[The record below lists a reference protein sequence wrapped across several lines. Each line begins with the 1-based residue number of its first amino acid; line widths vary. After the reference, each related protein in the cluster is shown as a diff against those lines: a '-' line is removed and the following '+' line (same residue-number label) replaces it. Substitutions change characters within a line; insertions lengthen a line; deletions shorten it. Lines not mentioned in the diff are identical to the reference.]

1 MLTILT
7 LKMLLMIV
15 YLAHW
20 DWILTQSR
28 KDIVSNINDSKFMA
42 ICPIDEN
49 KIELEN
55 YYHKVVDWK
64 LNRNKIFDI
73 SGSKRLRKITKSL
86 NYDDIVH
93 VYTLKSGL
101 LFAFANLFRNNKTKN
116 ILTIT
121 GLGYLFSNNF
131 KAKILKK
138 LLSFFITHLINKNFD
153 FLMYQNNVDQKIFN
167 NYSKYNGESYIIP
180 TSGISV
186 KEFKIKKEYRNS
198 NLKIIMATRLI
209 NDKGIFEYLELANL
223 MKDSD
228 FEFYLAGDLDNGNP
242 DSLSE
247 SQLNEIKNS
256 NFINYL
262 GHIDIKKE
270 LQNFDINIVMSKYEG
285 SSRILLESLYV
296 GLICL
301 SNNIPGTSEVSS
313 KFRNSFFID
322 ENNIEEFRRN
332 LDEII
337 NHDAFSDSRQ
347 NILFG
352 EDAKYNR
359 ELIDENYTSVKIAA
373 AYNKIYRY
381 LRKEIESY
389 KSEFI

>member
-1 MLTILT
+1 
-7 LKMLLMIV
+7 MLLMIV

-42 ICPIDEN
+42 ICPIGRNE
-49 KIELEN
+49 IELKN
-55 YYHKVVDWK
+55 YYKEAIDWK
-64 LNRNKIFDI
+64 LNRNKIFDFWGI
-73 SGSKRLRKITKSL
+73 KNLRNTINDL
-86 NYDDIVH
+86 NSDDIVH
-93 VYTLKSGL
+93 VFTLKSGI

-121 GLGYLFSNNF
+121 GLGYLFSDNF
-131 KAKILKK
+131 KAKILKI
-138 LLSFFITHLINKNFD
+138 LLSFFIKPLINKNFD
-153 FLMYQNNVDQKIFN
+153 FLMYQNGEDQKTFN
-167 NYSKYNGESYIIP
+167 NYSKYNGESFIIP
-180 TSGISV
+180 TSGITV
-186 KEFKIKKEYRNS
+186 KELELKKEYRNS
-198 NLKIIMATRLI
+198 NLKVIMATRLI
-209 NDKGIFEYLELANL
+209 IDKGIFEYLDLANL

-228 FEFYLAGDLDNGNP
+228 FEFYLAGDLDYGNP

-247 SQLNEIKNS
+247 SQLNDIKNS

-262 GHIDIKKE
+262 GHIDVKKE
-270 LQNFDINIVMSKYEG
+270 LHNFDINIVMSKYEG

-301 SNNIPGTSEVSS
+301 SNNIPGTSELSS

-337 NHDAFSDSRQ
+337 NHDAFSDSTQ

>member
-1 MLTILT
+1 MYDKT
-7 LKMLLMIV
+7 LNFGFNQDLNQLKDTV
-15 YLAHW
+15 YKFAQNEIAPLA
-20 DWILTQSR
+20 
-28 KDIVSNINDSKFMA
+28 KN
-42 ICPIDEN
+42 IDEN

-55 YYHKVVDWK
+55 YYHKAVDWN
-64 LNRNKIFDI
+64 LNRNKIFDFWGI
-73 SGSKRLRKITKSL
+73 KNLRNIIKDL
-86 NYDDIVH
+86 NSDDIVH
-93 VYTLKSGL
+93 VFTLKSGL

-121 GLGYLFSNNF
+121 GLGYLFSDNF
-131 KAKILKK
+131 KAKILKI
-138 LLSFFITHLINKNFD
+138 LLSFIVRPLINKNFD
-153 FLMYQNNVDQKIFN
+153 FLMYQNIEDQKTFN
-167 NYSKYNGESYIIP
+167 NYSKYIGESYIIP
-180 TSGISV
+180 TSGITV
-186 KEFKIKKEYRNS
+186 KELELKKEYRNS
-198 NLKIIMATRLI
+198 NLKVIMATRLI

-322 ENNIEEFRRN
+322 ENNIEEFRRS

-337 NHDAFSDSRQ
+337 NHDAFTDNTQ

-373 AYNKIYRY
+373 AYNKIYQY
-381 LRKEIESY
+381 LRGEIESY
-389 KSEFI
+389 KSEFV

>member
-55 YYHKVVDWK
+55 YYHKAVDWN
-64 LNRNKIFDI
+64 LNRNKIFDT
-73 SGSKRLRKITKSL
+73 SGIRSLRKITKSL

-131 KAKILKK
+131 KAKILKI

-153 FLMYQNNVDQKIFN
+153 FLMYQNNIDQKTFN
-167 NYSKYNGESYIIP
+167 NYSKYKGESYIIP

-186 KEFKIKKEYRNS
+186 QEFKIKKEYRNS

-228 FEFYLAGDLDNGNP
+228 FKFYLAGDVDKGNP
-242 DSLSE
+242 DSLSK
-247 SQLNEIKNS
+247 SQLDEIKN
-256 NFINYL
+256 NKYINYL
-262 GHIDIKKE
+262 GHIDIKRD
-270 LQNFDINIVMSKYEG
+270 LHNYDINIVMSKYEG
-285 SSRILLESLYV
+285 SSRILLESLYI

-301 SNNIPGTSEVSS
+301 SNNIPGTIELGS
-313 KFRNSFFID
+313 KFSNSFFID
-322 ENNIEEFRRN
+322 DNNIREFKEKLN
-332 LDEII
+332 EII
-337 NHDAFSDSRQ
+337 NYDVFLDDSQ
-347 NILFG
+347 NSFFG
-352 EDAKYNR
+352 KGAEYNR
-359 ELIDENYTSVKIAA
+359 ELINKNYTSVKIAT
-373 AYNKIYRY
+373 AYNKIYQF
-381 LRKEIESY
+381 LREEIESY

>member
-55 YYHKVVDWK
+55 YYHKAVDWN

-73 SGSKRLRKITKSL
+73 SGIRSLRKITKSL

-131 KAKILKK
+131 KAKILKI

-153 FLMYQNNVDQKIFN
+153 FLMYQNNLDQKTFN

-186 KEFKIKKEYRNS
+186 KELQIKKEYRNS

-322 ENNIEEFRRN
+322 ENNIEEFRRS

-337 NHDAFSDSRQ
+337 NHDAFSDNTQ

>member
-1 MLTILT
+1 
-7 LKMLLMIV
+7 MIV

-55 YYHKVVDWK
+55 YYHKAVDWN
-64 LNRNKIFDI
+64 LNRNKLFDI
-73 SGSKRLRKITKSL
+73 SGIRSLRKITKSL

-131 KAKILKK
+131 KAKILKI
-138 LLSFFITHLINKNFD
+138 LLSFFITHLINKSFD
-153 FLMYQNNVDQKIFN
+153 FLIYQNNIDQRTFN

-186 KEFKIKKEYRNS
+186 QELKIKKEYRNS

-228 FEFYLAGDLDNGNP
+228 FKFYLAGDVDN
-242 DSLSE
+242 
-247 SQLNEIKNS
+247 
-256 NFINYL
+256 
-262 GHIDIKKE
+262 
-270 LQNFDINIVMSKYEG
+270 
-285 SSRILLESLYV
+285 
-296 GLICL
+296 CL
-301 SNNIPGTSEVSS
+301 S
-313 KFRNSFFID
+313 
-322 ENNIEEFRRN
+322 
-332 LDEII
+332 
-337 NHDAFSDSRQ
+337 
-347 NILFG
+347 
-352 EDAKYNR
+352 
-359 ELIDENYTSVKIAA
+359 LIHI
-373 AYNKIYRY
+373 
-381 LRKEIESY
+381 
-389 KSEFI
+389 

>member
-28 KDIVSNINDSKFMA
+28 KDIVSNINDSEFMA
-42 ICPIDEN
+42 ICPFDRNE
-49 KIELEN
+49 IELGN
-55 YYHKVVDWK
+55 YYKETIDWK
-64 LNRNKIFDI
+64 LNRNKIFDFWGI
-73 SGSKRLRKITKSL
+73 KNLRNIIKDL
-86 NYDDIVH
+86 NSDDIVH
-93 VYTLKSGL
+93 VFTLKSGL
-101 LFAFANLFRNNKTKN
+101 LFAFANLLRNNKTKN
-116 ILTIT
+116 VLTIT
-121 GLGYLFSNNF
+121 GLGYLFSDNF
-131 KAKILKK
+131 KAKILKI
-138 LLSFFITHLINKNFD
+138 LLSFFIKRLINKNFD
-153 FLMYQNNVDQKIFN
+153 FLIYQNREDQKIFN
-167 NYSKYNGESYIIP
+167 NYSKYNGESFIIP
-180 TSGISV
+180 TSGITV
-186 KEFKIKKEYRNS
+186 KELVLKKEYRNS
-198 NLKIIMATRLI
+198 NLKVIMATRLI
-209 NDKGIFEYLELANL
+209 NDKGIFEYLELASL

-228 FEFYLAGDLDNGNP
+228 LEFYLAGDLDNGNP

-247 SQLNEIKNS
+247 SQLDEIKNS

-301 SNNIPGTSEVSS
+301 SNNIPGTSELSS

-337 NHDAFSDSRQ
+337 NHDAFSDSTQ

-381 LRKEIESY
+381 LRKETESY

>member
-42 ICPIDEN
+42 ICPIDRNE
-49 KIELEN
+49 IELGN
-55 YYHKVVDWK
+55 YYKETIDWK
-64 LNRNKIFDI
+64 LNRNKIFDFWGI
-73 SGSKRLRKITKSL
+73 KNLRNIIKDL
-86 NYDDIVH
+86 NSDDIVH
-93 VYTLKSGL
+93 VFTLKSGL

-131 KAKILKK
+131 KAKILKI
-138 LLSFFITHLINKNFD
+138 LLGFFIKRLVNKNFD
-153 FLMYQNNVDQKIFN
+153 FLMYQNREDQKTFN
-167 NYSKYNGESYIIP
+167 NYSKYNGESFIIP
-180 TSGISV
+180 TSGITV
-186 KEFKIKKEYRNS
+186 KELELKKEYRNS
-198 NLKIIMATRLI
+198 NLKVIMATRLI

-228 FEFYLAGDLDNGNP
+228 FEFFLAGDLDNGNP

-247 SQLNEIKNS
+247 SELNEIKNS

-322 ENNIEEFRRN
+322 ENNIEEFRRS

-337 NHDAFSDSRQ
+337 NHDAFSDNTQ

-359 ELIDENYTSVKIAA
+359 ELIDQNYTSVKIAA

>member
-20 DWILTQSR
+20 DWILTRSR
-28 KDIVSNINDSKFMA
+28 KDIVSNINNSKFMA
-42 ICPIDEN
+42 ICPINEN
-49 KIELEN
+49 EIELES
-55 YYHKVVDWK
+55 YYQEIIDWK
-64 LNRNKIFDI
+64 IDRNKIFDFWGI
-73 SGSKRLRKITKSL
+73 KNLRNIIKDL
-86 NYDDIVH
+86 NSDDIVH
-93 VYTLKSGL
+93 VFTLKSGL

-121 GLGYLFSNNF
+121 GLGYLFSDNF
-131 KAKILKK
+131 KAKILKI
-138 LLSFFITHLINKNFD
+138 LLGFFIKRLVNKNFD
-153 FLMYQNNVDQKIFN
+153 FLMYQNGEDQKTFN
-167 NYSKYNGESYIIP
+167 NYSKYNGESFIIP
-180 TSGISV
+180 TSGITV
-186 KEFKIKKEYRNS
+186 KELELKKEYRNS
-198 NLKIIMATRLI
+198 NLKVIMATRLI

-301 SNNIPGTSEVSS
+301 SNNIPGTSELSS

-322 ENNIEEFRRN
+322 ENNIEEFRRS

-337 NHDAFSDSRQ
+337 NHDAFTDNTQ

-381 LRKEIESY
+381 LRREIESY

>member
-42 ICPIDEN
+42 ICPIGRNE
-49 KIELEN
+49 IELKN
-55 YYHKVVDWK
+55 YYKEAIDWK
-64 LNRNKIFDI
+64 LNRNKIFDFWGI
-73 SGSKRLRKITKSL
+73 KNLRNTIKDL
-86 NYDDIVH
+86 NSDDIVH
-93 VYTLKSGL
+93 VFTLKSGL

-121 GLGYLFSNNF
+121 GLGYLFSDNF
-131 KAKILKK
+131 KAKILKI
-138 LLSFFITHLINKNFD
+138 LLSFFIKPLINKNFD
-153 FLMYQNNVDQKIFN
+153 FLMYQNREDQKTFN
-167 NYSKYNGESYIIP
+167 NYSKYNGESLIIP
-180 TSGISV
+180 TSGITV
-186 KEFKIKKEYRNS
+186 KELELKKEYRNS
-198 NLKIIMATRLI
+198 NLKVIMATRLI

-322 ENNIEEFRRN
+322 ENNIEEFRRS

-337 NHDAFSDSRQ
+337 NHDAFSDNTQ